1 MKGRGQE
8 RSAVAG
14 RVSSSPGSPGLP
26 GWLLLRAYQAWLGIL
41 EHKRIY
47 KLGIHPAWTVL
58 SFMAFMHLI
67 FHFLSP
73 ASSPRSLPLFPGRN
87 CSVAPPPWLH
97 GPLCQKVPMCT
108 AGPWSLSGPPPCIPV
123 STAVAKEYCLA

>member
-1 MKGRGQE
+1 MGKRGVQWQE
-8 RSAVAG
+8 
-14 RVSSSPGSPGLP
+14 GSPLAQGPLASL
-26 GWLLLRAYQAWLGIL
+26 GGCSCGHRAWLGIL
-41 EHKRIY
+41 EHKCIY

-108 AGPWSLSGPPPCIPV
+108 AGPWSLSGPPPFIPF
-123 STAVAKEYCLA
+123 STAVVKEYCLV